1 MGIITTAIK
10 EQKVAPEVVEVAT
23 EVMTSLNADACRA
36 MIDSGPQ
43 AATDVTGFGLIGHLL
58 EMLGTGLSA
67 RLELDAIPYLK
78 EAVPLAAQDVL
89 PGGSK
94 RNIEATRDRVDA
106 SGVDPAVLA
115 VLFDAQ
121 TSGGLLIA
129 VDQGKAQALVDDL
142 RRRGVS
148 WAAHIGSVV
157 EGPGRVE
164 VASGG
169 G

>member
-1 MGIITTAIK
+1 MTT
-10 EQKVAPEVVEVAT
+10 
-23 EVMTSLNADACRA
+23 LNAPACEA
-36 MIDSGPQ
+36 MMEVGPQ
-43 AATDVTGFGLIGHLL
+43 AATDVTGFGLVGHLL
-58 EMLGTGLSA
+58 EMLGTSLSA

-106 SGVDPAVLA
+106 PRVDPAVLA

-129 VDQGKAQALVDDL
+129 VDDEKSEGLLDAL
-142 RRRGVS
+142 RERGVT
-148 WAAHIGSVV
+148 AAARIGSII
-157 EGPGRVE
+157 E
-164 VASGG
+164 GG
-169 G
+169 GRIEVVADGG